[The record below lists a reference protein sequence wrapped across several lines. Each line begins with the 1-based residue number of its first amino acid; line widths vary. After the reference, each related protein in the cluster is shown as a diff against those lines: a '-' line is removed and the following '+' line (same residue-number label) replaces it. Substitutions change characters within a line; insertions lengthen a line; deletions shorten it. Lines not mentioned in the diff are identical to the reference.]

1 MASKFKKKVQEEIWS
16 VLEDLPETSPK
27 YQVLSGIYDK
37 IAKLDDDKAIVNTVW
52 ANKDLPLRMF
62 TKDELDLMP
71 GYSTLLIG
79 EPYKDNVDKDKAFG
93 KDWYKDMNKIPYN
106 KIALVAAKEG
116 RSPETLLKEM
126 TDEAIKRNRYDVAH
140 EGVLGNVMPFIAKR
154 TQEAIERGEDPQPED
169 YALDAAQTALEA
181 TPYGRAAKAIN
192 NPVSRFLVGRI
203 LSNAAAPWATEALDA
218 AVYEDSNPRGKF
230 DIADAAMGTGTNAMG
245 ETFLRL
251 GGMGLNKVSN
261 GNYGTRLMNMGDGK
275 SAQEVRREVYGN
287 IDKDLTEIKT
297 KETIGKNMGDVN
309 KKTTNPEMMDFLRSE
324 AIEYYD
330 NADTYAT
337 REAIL
342 KKLKSMYN
350 SKGKKVNSKAGLSDE
365 DLRYMRKD
373 PVLSKYVGVESGYTR
388 APEEIQL
395 MQDEGVKNLITNK
408 LGTYQ
413 QEQGKAF
420 TRIPFGI
427 GARIQKAYDE
437 AVEAEERRRREEE
450 IMNEYKL
457 ELLGGR

>member
-27 YQVLSGIYDK
+27 YQVLSGIYNK
-37 IAKLDDDKAIVNTVW
+37 IAKLDDDKDIVNTVW
-52 ANKDLPLRMF
+52 ANKELPLRMF

-79 EPYKDNVDKDKAFG
+79 EPYKDNVDKEKAFG
-93 KDWYKDMNKIPYN
+93 KDWYNDMNKIPYN

-126 TDEAIKRNRYDVAH
+126 TDEAIKRNRYDIAH
-140 EGVLGNVMPFIAKR
+140 EGVLGNVMPFVAKR
-154 TQEAIERGEDPQPED
+154 TQEAIERGEDPQPRD
-169 YALDAAQTALEA
+169 YALDATQTVLEA
-181 TPYGRAAKAIN
+181 TPYGRAARAIN

-218 AVYEDSNPRGKF
+218 TYYDESNPRGKF

-261 GNYGTRLMNMGDGK
+261 GKYGTRLMNMGDGK
-275 SAQEVRREVYGN
+275 SAQEVRREAYGN

-297 KETIGKNMGDVN
+297 KETIGKNMGDVS

-324 AIEYYD
+324 ALEYYD
-330 NADTYAT
+330 NADTYAI

-342 KKLKSMYN
+342 KKLKGMYN
-350 SKGKKVNSKAGLSDE
+350 SNGKKVNSKAGLSDE
-365 DLRYMRKD
+365 NLRYMRND

-395 MQDEGVKNLITNK
+395 IQDEGVKNLITNK

-457 ELLGGR
+457 ELLGEY